1 MSQHHIAADSRSS
14 AESLVGR
21 ITRRTSRWWRTTA
34 VGVAIWG
41 VACSGA
47 GSGSPT
53 GPGHVAE
60 HSGSDSLAVP
70 DFVFV
75 SDASGVDQLYR
86 YTGGTITRL
95 THSDLPDTD
104 PQSAAGR
111 LVFTS
116 FRDGNGEV
124 YIATLDGDSATRL
137 TTSDGDDREPALSPD
152 GARIVFVSDRS
163 GVPRLWI
170 MDATGAH
177 QAALATGSAGYT
189 PERAPTWSPDGAQIA
204 FTSTRSGISQVYLV
218 APTGGNAVQLT
229 HESGGAFDPAWSADG
244 TQIYYAAGSSPT
256 RIRVITVATGAAS
269 DYAQLGGDA
278 PPSLG
283 EPACTAT
290 ICLAVRGAYG
300 TTGDIVA
307 YPGPNTHGTTLV
319 GTGANEHSPAFLVP

>member
-1 MSQHHIAADSRSS
+1 MSRYHVVAAGRSS
-14 AESLVGR
+14 AESVVSR

-34 VGVAIWG
+34 AGVAVWG
-41 VACSGA
+41 MACSAG
-47 GSGSPT
+47 GSGGPT
-53 GPGHVAE
+53 GPGNGAE
-60 HSGSDSLAVP
+60 HPGSDSLAVP

-86 YTGGTITRL
+86 YAGGTVTRL
-95 THSDLPDTD
+95 THSDLTDTD

-116 FRDGNGEV
+116 FRDGDGEV
-124 YIATLDGDSATRL
+124 YIATLDGDSAKRL
-137 TTSDGDDREPALSPD
+137 TTSDGDDHEPALSPD
-152 GARIVFVSDRS
+152 GERIAFVSDRS

-170 MDATGAH
+170 MDSTGEN

-189 PERAPTWSPDGAQIA
+189 PERAPAWRPDGAQIA

-218 APTGGNAVQLT
+218 APAGGDAVQLT
-229 HESGGAFDPAWSADG
+229 HESGGAFDPVWSADG

-283 EPACTAT
+283 EPACAAT

-300 TTGDIVA
+300 SAGDIVA
-307 YPGPNTHGTTLV
+307 YTGPNSHSTTLV
-319 GTGANEHSPAFLVP
+319 GTAANEHSPAFLVP